1 MKNKKGFTLMELL
14 AVIVILAVLAL
25 ITTPII
31 LSLINETKINAF
43 KDSLSMAIRSSD
55 LYTELNNVDLTEGIS
70 VTDLDLSHSD
80 LKYGTIILNNKQLEA
95 INVSNG
101 DYCANGNLGA
111 LVVYKGECD
120 TTIPQAPSVTSN
132 ETYSDIVTYT
142 IEQNGEI
149 TSGIDYYEYFLS
161 NNELYLDTDE
171 DSIIESSTNV
181 VTIDSESTYVHF
193 RIVSKAGKKG
203 IWANV
208 VNYVDVTAPIA
219 SLDTSTITSKSIELT
234 ATCLDPQS
242 GITKYEFSKDN
253 GVTYINNGLTS
264 TYTFDDLT
272 TNTYLFKVRCTNGV
286 NLTNETSIEGTT
298 STIAVPTYI
307 ISPSGYTTSKTV
319 TITYSEGYINEYSI
333 NGGTTWIAYTVPVL
347 FNANGTV
354 IARASDGINTAIG
367 SNYTITTID
376 TTVPTVSVSV
386 SGTIATLTIGDNLS
400 LAGYTVTTTT
410 SVPSAWTEISGV
422 SSSKTYTASTAGT
435 YYAWVKD
442 EAGNTSYSSFIIL
455 DSAFCAY
462 TAGQVV
468 QTFSY
473 TGNIQSYSIPCS
485 GTYKLEVYGA
495 QGGATEIKAG
505 LNGGY
510 SVGNRV
516 FNKDTM
522 IYVGVGGQGGTGHPR
537 TTVTLV
543 LGGFNGGGN
552 GASANI
558 TSGTGYYGGGGGG
571 ATHIALVDGTI
582 AAIGYASAVTNGN
595 LLIVAGGAGATG
607 ALYGWPGPSYA
618 FSHIGYYG
626 GTGGGTTG
634 GNGEGATT
642 YRGTGGTQTAG
653 GTSTYGGSGTFGQG
667 AINGGS
673 NYGGGGGGGLYGG
686 GGRYASGGAG
696 GGSGYLS
703 PTLISGTTSM
713 TNGSRAGNGYAQL
726 TLVSLN

>member
-43 KDSLSMAIRSSD
+43 KDSVSMAIRSSD

-171 DSIIESSTNV
+171 DSIIESSINV

-253 GVTYINNGLTS
+253 GGTYIDNGLTL
-264 TYTFDDLT
+264 TYTFDNLLS
-272 TNTYLFKVRCTNGV
+272 NTYLFKTRCTNGV

-298 STIAVPTYI
+298 STITIPTYVVTPTGDA
-307 ISPSGYTTSKTV
+307 SSKTV
-319 TITYSEGYINEYSI
+319 TITYSSGYTNEYSI
-333 NGGTTWIAYTVPVL
+333 NGGTTWISYTEPVV
-347 FNANGTV
+347 FNTNGSV
-354 IARASDGINTAIG
+354 IARSSDGVNNGPVA
-367 SNYTITTID
+367 SYTITGID
-376 TTVPTVSVSV
+376 TTLPVINNISITSNVA
-386 SGTIATLTIGDNLS
+386 TFTLTDNSLIG
-400 LAGYTVTTTT
+400 YQITT
-410 SVPSAWTEISGV
+410 SDVTPTTWTTIIGTSYSG
-422 SSSKTYTASTAGT
+422 TYTASAIGT
-435 YYAWVKD
+435 YYVWVKD
-442 EAGNTSYSSFIIL
+442 SAGNISHTSFDISTLNLIVIQNGVSVNSKAVVSNATVAVSLPYIGNTASGRNTSTTKTSFTLNNYTGYTSMKIEYTYQVAYSYGSGIIN
-455 DSAFCAY
+455 FNGTAY
-462 TAGQVV
+462 HSSSSYTNITNTITIPITS
-468 QTFSY
+468 TFSVYCY
-473 TGNIQSYSIPCS
+473 TSSN
-485 GTYKLEVYGA
+485 
-495 QGGATEIKAG
+495 
-505 LNGGY
+505 
-510 SVGNRV
+510 
-516 FNKDTM
+516 
-522 IYVGVGGQGGTGHPR
+522 
-537 TTVTLV
+537 
-543 LGGFNGGGN
+543 
-552 GASANI
+552 
-558 TSGTGYYGGGGGG
+558 
-571 ATHIALVDGTI
+571 
-582 AAIGYASAVTNGN
+582 IGYASVAAFYLTN
-595 LLIVAGGAGATG
+595 V
-607 ALYGWPGPSYA
+607 
-618 FSHIGYYG
+618 
-626 GTGGGTTG
+626 
-634 GNGEGATT
+634 
-642 YRGTGGTQTAG
+642 
-653 GTSTYGGSGTFGQG
+653 
-667 AINGGS
+667 
-673 NYGGGGGGGLYGG
+673 
-686 GGRYASGGAG
+686 
-696 GGSGYLS
+696 
-703 PTLISGTTSM
+703 TLIK
-713 TNGSRAGNGYAQL
+713 
-726 TLVSLN
+726 